1 MRIFYLYLIFNI
13 IFCYAVV
20 CNSSVTFAASSDGTK
35 ERCHQMDHGNSV
47 VNNSKLEHNNEA
59 NSELSCCSEILTN
72 KTFDQYVKT
81 YYRDLPRSSVQYFK
95 VNSQDKPVYKRSQSE
110 HDPPDLLILNASF
123 LI

>member
-1 MRIFYLYLIFNI
+1 MRIFYIYLIFNI

-20 CNSSVTFAASSDGTK
+20 CNSYVTFAASSDGAK
-35 ERCHQMDHGNSV
+35 VGCHQMDHGNSE
-47 VNNSKLEHNNEA
+47 VNDSKLEQNDEA

-81 YYRDLPRSSVQYFK
+81 YYRDLPRSSVQLFL
-95 VNSQDKPVYKRSQSE
+95 VNSQDNPVYKRSQSE
-110 HDPPDLLILNASF
+110 HDPPDLLILNSSF